1 MLIKIPQNLINN
13 FGGEH
18 FWSLIDL
25 ILCSYD
31 RPSLDFESFSL
42 CQLNPLLLLFLA
54 FFYFQILSVS
64 AIVLANLCVSYIMT
78 SANEE
83 VCFCFFHRRL
93 CCCCCCCILLQ
104 ASVKLQLRKLFF
116 FVLLQAEELMR
127 KIEKEEVRFENEWS
141 CLS

>member
-1 MLIKIPQNLINN
+1 MLVKIPQNLINN

-31 RPSLDFESFSL
+31 RSSLDFERVLVSVNL
-42 CQLNPLLLLFLA
+42 TPNYYYLLLLFY
-54 FFYFQILSVS
+54 YFQILSVS

-93 CCCCCCCILLQ
+93 RCCCCCCILL
-104 ASVKLQLRKLFF
+104 
-116 FVLLQAEELMR
+116 
-127 KIEKEEVRFENEWS
+127 
-141 CLS
+141 